1 MRSAHC
7 QIPEELEVDESGLLD
22 RVSKKFFQESSSC
35 SLVAVKPEE
44 LKEGAFGEVVEAV
57 RVANP
62 NGEMAGFPCGYSRGP
77 LFLQLCDLRGQFGF
91 PLRSLPWDRWG
102 PPRCFVR
109 RGRLALIMV
118 LATGH
123 MSTVLL

>member
-1 MRSAHC
+1 MRAR
-7 QIPEELEVDESGLLD
+7 LLD
-22 RVSKKFFQESSSC
+22 RVSKKLFQESSFC

-44 LKEGAFGEVVEAV
+44 LKEGAFGE
-57 RVANP
+57 ANP

-102 PPRCFVR
+102 PPHISSEEA
-109 RGRLALIMV
+109 GWL
-118 LATGH
+118 
-123 MSTVLL
+123 